1 MLGSRLRRRCLALAF
16 FGVLAARPAN
26 AEPEAPASEPVL
38 VPPKLVVSEPPEY
51 PPNVD
56 GPASILL
63 EVVVEADGS
72 VGNVTV
78 VEGREGFDEAAVR
91 VVQNYRFEPARRADT
106 SVRSRIRIS
115 VTFSPPEERPR
126 ATTEPASPASGNAPT
141 TGEPHGDRSGAA
153 PGSSSPPDAPA
164 EPAIREIS
172 EVQVTGVR
180 TPRTPTEYRIGRA
193 EVRVIP
199 GAFGDPFRAIDVLP
213 GVVPV
218 ISGLPYYY
226 IRGAPPAAVGYYV
239 DEVRVPYL
247 FHFGLG
253 PGVIQPALVEEVSLH
268 PAAYPARYGRYAGGI
283 VAGRTRDPSDGL
295 HGEAQLRLFDA
306 GAYVEAPFADGRATV
321 GVGGRYSYTAALI
334 SLFAPDTTINYRD
347 YNARASYRI
356 SDRWRASVLTF
367 GAFDYASEVKQ
378 GKERVLFASEF
389 HRADFRLD
397 RRGDDGS
404 VSRIA
409 ATVGLDRTRLEGSRF
424 AQNWITGVR
433 GRHTWPVGTK
443 ADLEVGA
450 DFLAE
455 NYAGDLPSP
464 YAADPREY
472 QQALTL
478 FSPRLDTSTGAWFS
492 AIYRPFTGWE
502 VTAIARAD
510 LFTSAGKTALGPSPR
525 LSTRIP
531 LTKKLAFL
539 SALGVAPQ
547 APAFSIPVPAV
558 GYSGLPGGLSFAYQ
572 KSAGLDLTLP
582 LEFNL
587 RAVGFHHSYFNL
599 RDISPDRDEIDVD
612 TPQLSSNSPSQAYGL
627 EAFLGRKLSARY
639 SAFTSLTLMR
649 SEIGSSRLLPAR
661 VAPFDRTY
669 VWQIGGVADLGKGW
683 RASAR
688 FLTYAGW
695 PQTLP
700 NGSAETT
707 TTTKGRLP
715 SFRRIDVRIEKR
727 WTLRSKAWISLVL
740 EVLNATAAKEVVA
753 SRCVDSSDSN
763 SNCKNDE
770 FGPVVAPSL
779 GLEAGL

>member
-1 MLGSRLRRRCLALAF
+1 MFGIRLRRRCLALALL
-16 FGVLAARPAN
+16 GVLAARPAS

-38 VPPKLVVSEPPEY
+38 VPPKLVATEPPPY
-51 PPNVD
+51 PPNVE
-56 GPASILL
+56 GAASVLL

-72 VGNVTV
+72 VGNVVV
-78 VEGREGFDEAAVR
+78 VEGREGFDEAAVDA
-91 VVQNYRFEPARRADT
+91 VKNYRFEPARRAD
-106 SVRSRIRIS
+106 SPVRARIRIS
-115 VTFSPPEERPR
+115 VTFSPPEEHPR
-126 ATTEPASPASGNAPT
+126 EPSDPMNPTQRAPAA
-141 TGEPHGDRSGAA
+141 GETKPQGDRSTPSAG
-153 PGSSSPPDAPA
+153 PPPTTDAPA
-164 EPAIREIS
+164 DPALREIS

-295 HGEAQLRLFDA
+295 HGEAQLRFFDA

-334 SLFAPDTTINYRD
+334 SLFAPDITIDYRD

-404 VSRIA
+404 TSRIA

-424 AQNWITGVR
+424 AQNWITGLR
-433 GRHTWPVGTK
+433 DRHTWPVGTK

-464 YAADPREY
+464 YAVDPRAY
-472 QQALTL
+472 QQAVTL

-492 AIYRPFTGWE
+492 AIYRPFAGWE

-510 LFTSAGKTALGPSPR
+510 LFTSAGKVAFGPSPDR
-525 LSTRIP
+525 
-531 LTKKLAFL
+531 
-539 SALGVAPQ
+539 
-547 APAFSIPVPAV
+547 
-558 GYSGLPGGLSFAYQ
+558 
-572 KSAGLDLTLP
+572 KS
-582 LEFNL
+582 
-587 RAVGFHHSYFNL
+587 
-599 RDISPDRDEIDVD
+599 
-612 TPQLSSNSPSQAYGL
+612 
-627 EAFLGRKLSARY
+627 
-639 SAFTSLTLMR
+639 
-649 SEIGSSRLLPAR
+649 
-661 VAPFDRTY
+661 
-669 VWQIGGVADLGKGW
+669 
-683 RASAR
+683 
-688 FLTYAGW
+688 
-695 PQTLP
+695 
-700 NGSAETT
+700 
-707 TTTKGRLP
+707 
-715 SFRRIDVRIEKR
+715 
-727 WTLRSKAWISLVL
+727 
-740 EVLNATAAKEVVA
+740 VV
-753 SRCVDSSDSN
+753 
-763 SNCKNDE
+763 
-770 FGPVVAPSL
+770 
-779 GLEAGL
+779 

>member
-1 MLGSRLRRRCLALAF
+1 MSGHDVRRRCFALVLL
-16 FGVLAARPAN
+16 GVLAARSAS
-26 AEPEAPASEPVL
+26 AEPETPPPQPAL
-38 VPPKLVVSEPPEY
+38 VPPKLVASESPEY
-51 PPNVD
+51 PPDAEGSADV
-56 GPASILL
+56 LL

-72 VGNVTV
+72 VGDVIV
-78 VEGREGFDEAAVR
+78 LEGREGFADAAVR
-91 VVQNYRFEPARRADT
+91 VVKSYRFEPARRADT
-106 SVRSRIRIS
+106 PVRARIRIS
-115 VTFSPPEERPR
+115 VTFSPPEARTRAPATAPPPR
-126 ATTEPASPASGNAPT
+126 SAAE
-141 TGEPHGDRSGAA
+141 GESSADRS
-153 PGSSSPPDAPA
+153 SSVPDASSATDASDDPA
-164 EPAIREIS
+164 LREIT
-172 EVQVTGVR
+172 EVQVTGAR
-180 TPRTPTEYRIGRA
+180 APRSPTEHRLGRA

-199 GAFGDPFRAIDVLP
+199 GAFGDPFRAIDILP

-226 IRGAPPAAVGYYV
+226 IRGAPPSAVGYYV

-253 PGVIQPALVEEVSLH
+253 PGVIQPALIEEVSLH
-268 PAAYPARYGRYAGGI
+268 PSAYPARYGRHAGGI

-295 HGEAQLRLFDA
+295 RGEAQLRFFDA

-334 SLFAPDTTINYRD
+334 SLFAPDITIDYRD
-347 YNARASYRI
+347 YNARASYQL

-367 GAFDYASEVKQ
+367 GAFDYASDTKR
-378 GKERVLFASEF
+378 GIERVLFASEF
-389 HRADFRLD
+389 HRVDLRLD
-397 RRGDDGS
+397 HRGDDGS

-409 ATVGLDRTRLEGSRF
+409 TTLGLDRTRLEGARF
-424 AQNWITGVR
+424 AQNWLTGLR
-433 GRHTWPVGTK
+433 GRHTWPVGAK
-443 ADLEVGA
+443 AELEVGA
-450 DFLAE
+450 DLLAE

-464 YAADPREY
+464 YAVEQREY
-472 QQALTL
+472 EQARTL

-502 VTAIARAD
+502 LTAIARAD
-510 LFTSAGKTALGPSPR
+510 LFTSAGKLAIGPSPR
-525 LSTRIP
+525 ISARIP
-531 LTKKLAFL
+531 LTTKLAFL
-539 SALGVAPQ
+539 STLGVAPQ
-547 APAFSIPVPAV
+547 PPAFSIPVPAV

-572 KSAGLDLTLP
+572 KSAGLELALP

-587 RAVGFHHSYFNL
+587 RGVGFHHSYFNL
-599 RDISPDRDEIDVD
+599 RDISPSRDEIDID

-627 EAFLGRKLSARY
+627 EAFLGRKLSTRY

-649 SEIGSSRLLPAR
+649 SEIGASRLLPAR

-669 VWQIGGVADLGKGW
+669 VWQLGGVADLGKGW

-695 PQTLP
+695 PQAISDQIT
-700 NGSAETT
+700 GAT
-707 TTTKGRLP
+707 GRLP

-753 SRCVDSSDSN
+753 SRCIDSSDSS
-763 SNCKNDE
+763 SNCENDA